1 MSVRVA
7 SRYEVRAA
15 KASTVGF
22 MGHLDDARDDVV
34 LPDGEASDGVAYDR
48 RWAGDLRS
56 AILCSAAILSLLL
69 LIDWGA
75 GRLTVVRGGL
85 WVGLGGLLFLVL
97 FPPRVTAGEGWLVS
111 RGLLRGRR
119 VRTDLLVS
127 VRVLDGVSQRLR
139 LRDVLGNRVE
149 IDPQVLVNNPAL
161 WHHLERD
168 AHESA
173 ARGSLTCGETVL
185 RRISQRID
193 RETALT
199 VFKVSGLE

>member
-1 MSVRVA
+1 VIPPS
-7 SRYEVRAA
+7 
-15 KASTVGF
+15 
-22 MGHLDDARDDVV
+22 
-34 LPDGEASDGVAYDR
+34 GETSGGTAYDR

-56 AILCSAAILSLLL
+56 AIHCSAAILVLLV

-75 GRLTVVRGGL
+75 GHLTVVRGGL
-85 WVGLGGLLFLVL
+85 WVGLGVLLFVVL
-97 FPPRVTAGEGWLVS
+97 FPHRVTADAGWLAS
-111 RGLLRGRR
+111 RGLLRERR

-139 LRDVLGNRVE
+139 LRDVLGNLVE
-149 IDPQVLVNNPAL
+149 IDPQVLVNNPDL

-168 AHESA
+168 ALRSA
-173 ARGSLTCGETVL
+173 ARGSLTCGETAL

>member
-1 MSVRVA
+1 
-7 SRYEVRAA
+7 
-15 KASTVGF
+15 
-22 MGHLDDARDDVV
+22 MGHRDDARDDVI
-34 LPDGEASDGVAYDR
+34 PPGGAISAEVAYDR

-56 AILCSAAILSLLL
+56 TILCSAAILSLLL
-69 LIDWGA
+69 LIDWGV
-75 GRLTVVRGGL
+75 GRLTLVRGGL
-85 WVGLGGLLFLVL
+85 WVGLGVLLFLVL
-97 FPPRVTAGEGWLVS
+97 FPPRVTAGKGWLAS

-127 VRVLDGVSQRLR
+127 VRVLDGISQRLR
-139 LRDVLGNRVE
+139 LRDVLGNQVE
-149 IDPQVLVNNPAL
+149 IDPQVLLNNPAL

-168 AHESA
+168 ALQSA
-173 ARGSLTCGETVL
+173 ACGSLTCGETAL

>member
-1 MSVRVA
+1 
-7 SRYEVRAA
+7 
-15 KASTVGF
+15 
-22 MGHLDDARDDVV
+22 MGQRDDARDD
-34 LPDGEASDGVAYDR
+34 LIPPGGATSAEVAYDR

-56 AILCSAAILSLLL
+56 AIQCSSAILSLLV

-85 WVGLGGLLFLVL
+85 WVGLGVLLFLVL
-97 FPPRVTAGEGWLVS
+97 VPPRVTTGEGWLAS
-111 RGLLRGRR
+111 RGLVRARR

-149 IDPQVLVNNPAL
+149 IDPQVLVNNPDL

-168 AHESA
+168 ALRSA
-173 ARGSLTCGETVL
+173 ARGSLTCGETSL
-185 RRISQRID
+185 RQISQRID